1 MTDHPIL
8 ELRQYTLHPG
18 QRDALISLFE
28 EHFLEGQRAVG
39 IRVDGQFR
47 REGQDDQFVWL
58 RSFQTMEQ
66 RKDVLGTF
74 YTGQDWLPYRDRA
87 NATMI
92 DSDNVLLLRPL
103 RPDLALRHEPRSR
116 TSSGL
121 VLIAV
126 FPVASSD
133 SESTLTSALTV
144 RAAFGKAGAEHLGV
158 YVTDDR
164 PNTFPA
170 LPVRTDGPFCV
181 FLERFEQADDLNRG
195 MEGVISTVEEL
206 PEQPA
211 WGTEGEYLMLRPTP
225 QSGLQ

>member
-1 MTDHPIL
+1 MMDHPIL

-18 QRDALISLFE
+18 QRDVLISLFE
-28 EHFLEGQRAVG
+28 DHFLEGQRAVG

-47 REGQDDQFVWL
+47 RDGHDDQFVWL

-66 RKDVLGTF
+66 RKDALAAF
-74 YTGQDWLPYRDRA
+74 YTSKDWLLYRNRA

-103 RPDLALRHEPRSR
+103 QPDLALLPEPRSR

-126 FPVASSD
+126 FPVDSSD
-133 SESTLTSALTV
+133 SESTLTAAMTV
-144 RAAFGKAGAEHLGV
+144 RAAIGRAGAEHLGV

-181 FLERFEQADDLNRG
+181 FLERFEHAGDLTRG
-195 MEGVISTVEEL
+195 VEALTSTVEKVS
-206 PEQPA
+206 EQPA
-211 WGTEGEYLMLRPTP
+211 WRAGGEYLMLRPTP
-225 QSGLQ
+225 QSGVQ